1 MAARPE
7 LQIENGELAGR
18 RYAVGESGLRLGRSS
33 SNDVSIADE
42 ELSRNHCLFEPVGE
56 DGLRVTDLAS
66 ANGTLVN
73 GTPLEKDPAVL
84 RPGDVVEAGAT
95 RILVVGEGQKA
106 APGAFDLG
114 LGGDGRG
121 QAPERARRPAFI
133 GVLWA
138 VAALSLVAAIA
149 ALLLMPHAEQQ
160 QAVRQVEEEV
170 PVVNEVVYEKVEA
183 DMNGIF
189 RYELSLAPGGVLSV
203 AVDDIPKN
211 ERRFAKQQ
219 QLGEGARKT
228 LNEILAFEGL
238 RKLDREYV
246 GPEPDPPALVS
257 FSLKVVYSSHVRSV
271 QVVNTQEPEAFRS
284 IREKLEAFSKNEL
297 GVWAIQYSRDKLVS
311 LAEESIAVGRSKW
324 EERDVNHGNLFG
336 SIAAFKEA
344 LFYLETVF
352 PKPECAAV
360 AKSGLDAALAE
371 MDKRYRDQRFLAD
384 RAIKLEDWETARREL
399 SVLIEMIPDRNDDR
413 NREAA
418 SRIIDVECR
427 LKGGK

>member
-18 RYAVGESGLRLGRSS
+18 RYAVGENGLRLGRSS
-33 SNDVSIADE
+33 SNDVIIADE
-42 ELSRNHCLFEPVGE
+42 ELSRNHCLFEPVGQ

-66 ANGTLVN
+66 ANGTVVN
-73 GTPLEKDPAVL
+73 GKLVDKDPVVL
-84 RPGDVVEAGAT
+84 RPGDIVEVGAT
-95 RILVVGEGQKA
+95 KILVVGDGQKA
-106 APGAFDLG
+106 AAGSLDLG
-114 LGGDGRG
+114 LGGGDGHG
-121 QAPERARRPAFI
+121 QAPARRPAFV

-149 ALLLMPHAEQQ
+149 ALLMMPSAEQHET
-160 QAVRQVEEEV
+160 VRQVEEDA
-170 PVVNEVVYEKVEA
+170 PVVREVVYEKVEA

-219 QLGEGARKT
+219 QLGEEASKA
-228 LNEILAFEGL
+228 LNEILAYDDL

-246 GPEPDPPALVS
+246 GPEPDPPALSS

-271 QVVNTQEPEAFRS
+271 QVVNTQEPEAFRL
-284 IREKLEAFSKNEL
+284 IRERLEAFSKNEL

-311 LAEESIAVGRSKW
+311 LAEESLAVARSKW
-324 EERDVNHGNLFG
+324 DERDVNHGNLFG
-336 SIAAFKEA
+336 AITAFKEA

-360 AKSGLDAALAE
+360 ARSGLDAAVAE

-413 NREAA
+413 HRQAA
-418 SRIIDVECR
+418 SSILEVER
-427 LKGGK
+427 KVKGGK